1 MSASELSVK
10 LNGDW
15 RQTWALRELPTHC
28 RWIGTVTRDG
38 VTGALLC
45 YDSGVF
51 MMGQSGTL
59 SRLPQK
65 LIRTLL
71 SEQGWSFEVAQEA
84 ELAVWVSKSQV
95 NK

>member
-1 MSASELSVK
+1 MIASALRIKV
-10 LNGDW
+10 NGDW
-15 RQTWALRELPTHC
+15 RQSWALRELPTHC
-28 RWIGTVTRDG
+28 RCIGTVTRDG

-71 SEQGWSFEVAQEA
+71 SEEGWSFEGA
-84 ELAVWVSKSQV
+84 
-95 NK
+95 